1 MLASMESDGPTARFT
16 LITDEQE
23 NTAVAN
29 ELILIVEDNEKNM
42 KLIRD
47 LLNFNGYR
55 TIEAVTAEDGLE
67 LARDRLPALILM
79 DIQLP
84 QMDGITAF
92 RYLQA
97 DAATK
102 SIPVVAV
109 TASAT
114 KQEREEIL
122 AAGFDGLEV
131 KPLKLNEFLKKVREV
146 LDGRT
151 AARGKPREA

>member
-1 MLASMESDGPTARFT
+1 M
-16 LITDEQE
+16 
-23 NTAVAN
+23 AN

-42 KLIRD
+42 KLMRD

-55 TIEAVTAEDGLE
+55 TIEAVTAEEGLG
-67 LARDRLPALILM
+67 LARHLRPALILM

-92 RYLQA
+92 RHLQA

-146 LDGRT
+146 LDARAT
-151 AARGKPREA
+151 ARGKPREA

>member
-1 MLASMESDGPTARFT
+1 M
-16 LITDEQE
+16 
-23 NTAVAN
+23 AN

-55 TIEAVTAEDGLE
+55 TIEAVTAEDGLG
-67 LARDRLPALILM
+67 LARDQLPALILM

-92 RYLQA
+92 RHLQA

-102 SIPVVAV
+102 GIPVVAV

-114 KQEREEIL
+114 KKEREEIL